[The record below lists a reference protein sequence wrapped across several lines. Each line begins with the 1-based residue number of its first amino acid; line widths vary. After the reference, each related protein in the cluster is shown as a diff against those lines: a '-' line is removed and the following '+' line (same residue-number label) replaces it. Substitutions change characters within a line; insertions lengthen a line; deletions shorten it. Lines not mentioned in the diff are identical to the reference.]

1 MLAKSIPPPQFILPR
16 SGVSIDL
23 DAHLKALPAK
33 ATGKG
38 IYFADLFK
46 LAEGKLS
53 AEDLAQRAGVPHRRY
68 VAFMDYPYADL
79 LKLTLEVG
87 KVAYPKLPLGDA
99 VRLMG
104 RRAYV
109 TMLSSHAG
117 RVLLMSI
124 DHDVERVFLIS
135 PKAYKLVLNFGRF
148 QSERIAERHV
158 RINFSGFPGFL
169 ETYQVG
175 VVEGV
180 FEHFKIR
187 GEVTLALT
195 DIANGAFDVV
205 WHPKDA

>member
-1 MLAKSIPPPQFILPR
+1 VLAKSIPPPHFVPPR
-16 SGVSIDL
+16 SGVAIDL

-33 ATGKG
+33 AMGKG

-46 LAEGKLS
+46 IADGKLS
-53 AEDLAQRAGVPHRRY
+53 AEELAERAGIPHRRY

-117 RVLLMSI
+117 RVLLMSL

-148 QSERIAERHV
+148 HSERVGERHV
-158 RINFSGFPGFL
+158 RFGFNGYPGFL

-195 DIANGAFDVV
+195 DIGAGTFDVT
-205 WHPKDA
+205 WQSKEA